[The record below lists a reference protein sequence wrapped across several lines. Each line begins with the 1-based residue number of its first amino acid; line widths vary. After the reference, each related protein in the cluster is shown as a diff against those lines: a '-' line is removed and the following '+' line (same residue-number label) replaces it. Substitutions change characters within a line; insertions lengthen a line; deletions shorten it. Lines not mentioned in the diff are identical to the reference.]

1 MKNESYFP
9 NHNTFTRTLYKEK
22 RLDNYEKMKKPCFHL
37 MNRFNSLKHVQD
49 FDADNSNNKKRKK
62 RKKKKYSVRNFF
74 VICAT

>member
-1 MKNESYFP
+1 MK
-9 NHNTFTRTLYKEK
+9 
-22 RLDNYEKMKKPCFHL
+22 KMKKPCFHL

>member
-1 MKNESYFP
+1 MNHTSQITILLLTPCTKKRDLIIMK
-9 NHNTFTRTLYKEK
+9 
-22 RLDNYEKMKKPCFHL
+22 KMKKPCFHL